1 METNMNASIYKI
13 SCLNSTI
20 TDCYVGVTK
29 NKKQRE
35 SQHKYNVKKGKESNR
50 WLYNK
55 IRETGG
61 WDNWTFEILE
71 EFPYDR
77 EIMTNRERHYI
88 EQFSPSLNH
97 SKGGYPQK

>member
-1 METNMNASIYKI
+1 MNASIYKI
-13 SCLNSTI
+13 SCLNTSI

-29 NKKQRE
+29 NTKQRE

-61 WDNWTFEILE
+61 WDNWEFNVLE
-71 EFPYDR
+71 ELPYNRQLMTDR
-77 EIMTNRERHYI
+77 ERYYI
-88 EQFSPSLNH
+88 DLLDPSLNH